1 MKITTLKS
9 LFAGSILTLS
19 IMALALVS
27 SPVSMAQDD
36 QQEAGE
42 VEEITV
48 TGSRI
53 KRDSINSSAVVTTIT
68 AEDIEE
74 SQALILADAL
84 RMSTCNTCVSFGPT
98 AGSSAM
104 SNATISVRGLG
115 SSRTLV
121 LMDGRRMPGSPHL
134 GGAGAVNINMIPTV
148 AVERVEILAD
158 GASSVYGSD
167 AIAGVINVITKKN
180 FDGLQLQYRRG
191 ERDRDDGAENS
202 VSMIY
207 GSTNDKG
214 YITLMVE
221 HDIRDEIYLKDR
233 WYTAARASDQNGDGV
248 IDLYNETYGL
258 SWYSQN
264 IADPVTGNIHAAP
277 TCQGNIDG
285 STTPWWGGDF
295 GGAAFGQGATVIPS
309 YAGASPTGICGYAWA
324 DIMVQDAGLFR
335 DTVTSNLQHQITDK
349 VSIYNRTSFVR
360 NESVGRFAPPAARYP
375 GILADDPAN
384 PYDEKVTGYWRW
396 TGIGNRGMHYVDQA
410 TDVATELEIEISDN
424 IDLTIGHQVNKFYGT
439 DIGRYYLDYAGL
451 DSNLYNEVPFGSEA
465 GLYAMSATTV
475 VEYDNHYEKMDA
487 VVQFSNV
494 MELPGGSV
502 DVLLGYESFD
512 NIYSAMY
519 DKHSEGGFVGGSAG
533 NSGRGV
539 RSVDSYFGEAVFPV
553 MDGLELNASFRSDD
567 YSDVGSSE
575 SFKFGL
581 LWDVATGTTLKM
593 NYGEGFRAPGM
604 DTLYGVTTFS
614 ANTAKDYK
622 ACAAAGTSTVDCA
635 SKQISTLIVANAN
648 LGAEESEGITMSL
661 SHDFGSW
668 NSALEGFNAR
678 LDYYD
683 IEISG
688 AIVSAGTQSVMW
700 TDFIGG
706 SLLTNQVE
714 FFDAA
719 GVAGD
724 GSAAGAPVGSGSVGD
739 ACPSNATYY
748 KRLGI
753 SPSIYTIRSCGSGRI
768 DYVGASYANAGS
780 VAVRG
785 YDIFLSYTRD
795 IGPGAMDI
803 SLDYSNMTDFDT
815 DAYTGSASQ
824 VNNIGFDGT
833 PENRYNL
840 SVGYKWGDFGVVLT
854 NRHIGDYRQASE
866 AEEIGGELTG
876 GLVKAGNT
884 QDEYDT
890 YDIQAYYNAGKWGKI
905 SLGIQNMS
913 DEDPLTDN
921 GGQNYDAYTGLYD
934 NRGKITY
941 LKWKLDL

>member
-9 LFAGSILTLS
+9 LFGGSILTLS

-36 QQEAGE
+36 QQAAGD

-53 KRDSINSSAVVTTIT
+53 KRDTINSASVVTTIT

-84 RMSTCNTCVSFGPT
+84 RLSTYNTFGSFGPT

-104 SNATISVRGLG
+104 SNATVSVRGLG

-191 ERDRDDGAENS
+191 DRDRDDGEENS

-214 YITLMVE
+214 YVTLMVE

-264 IADPVTGNIHAAP
+264 LADPVTGNIHAAP

-295 GGAAFGQGATVIPS
+295 GGAAFGQGATVTPS
-309 YAGASPTGICGYAWA
+309 YPGAGPTGICGYAWA

-360 NESVGRFAPPAARYP
+360 NESVGRYAPPAARYP
-375 GILADDPAN
+375 GILASDPAN

-396 TGIGNRGMHYVDQA
+396 TEIGNRGMHYVDQA
-410 TDVATELEIEISDN
+410 TDVATELEIAISDN
-424 IDLTIGHQVNKFYGT
+424 VDLTIGHQVNKFYGT

-451 DSNLYNEVPFGSEA
+451 DSNLYNDIPFGSEA
-465 GLYAMSATTV
+465 GLYALAATTV

-487 VVQFSNV
+487 VVQFSDV

-512 NIYSAMY
+512 NTYSAMY
-519 DKHSEGGFVGGSAG
+519 DKHSEGGYVGGSAG
-533 NSGRGV
+533 NSGMGV
-539 RSVDSYFGEAVFPV
+539 RSVDSYFGEAIFPV

-593 NYGEGFRAPGM
+593 NYGEGFRAPSM

-668 NSALEGFNAR
+668 NSALEGFQAR

-768 DYVGASYANAGS
+768 DYVGASYANAGK
-780 VAVRG
+780 VAVKG
-785 YDIFLSYTRD
+785 YDIFLNYTRD
-795 IGPGAMDI
+795 VGPGSMDI
-803 SLDYSNMTDFDT
+803 SLDYSNMTDYLT

-866 AEEIGGELTG
+866 AEEVGGELTG

-884 QDEYDT
+884 QDDYDT

>member
-36 QQEAGE
+36 QQEAGD

-84 RMSTCNTCVSFGPT
+84 RMSTYNTFGSFGPT

-191 ERDRDDGAENS
+191 DRDRDDGAENS

-295 GGAAFGQGATVIPS
+295 GGAAFGQGATVTPS
-309 YAGASPTGICGYAWA
+309 YAGAVPTGICGYAWA

-451 DSNLYNEVPFGSEA
+451 DSNLYNDIPFGSED
-465 GLYAMSATTV
+465 GLYALAATTV

-512 NIYSAMY
+512 NTYSAMY

-533 NSGRGV
+533 NSGKGV
-539 RSVDSYFGEAVFPV
+539 RTVDSYFGEAVFPV
-553 MDGLELNASFRSDD
+553 IDGLELNASFRSDD

-668 NSALEGFNAR
+668 NSALEGFRAR

-866 AEEIGGELTG
+866 AEVVGGELTG

>member
-36 QQEAGE
+36 QQEAGD

-84 RMSTCNTCVSFGPT
+84 RMSTYNTFGSFGPT

-191 ERDRDDGAENS
+191 DRDRDDGAENS

-295 GGAAFGQGATVIPS
+295 GGAAFGQGATVTPS
-309 YAGASPTGICGYAWA
+309 YPGAGPTGICGYAWA

-375 GILADDPAN
+375 GILASDPAN

-451 DSNLYNEVPFGSEA
+451 DSNLYNDVPFGSET
-465 GLYAMSATTV
+465 GLYALAATTV

>member
-36 QQEAGE
+36 QQEAGD

-84 RMSTCNTCVSFGPT
+84 RMSTYNTFGSFGPT

-191 ERDRDDGAENS
+191 DRDRDDGAENS

-264 IADPVTGNIHAAP
+264 LADPVTGNIHAAP

-295 GGAAFGQGATVIPS
+295 GGAAFGQGATVTPS
-309 YAGASPTGICGYAWA
+309 YAGAVPTGICGYAWA

-375 GILADDPAN
+375 GILASDPAN

-396 TGIGNRGMHYVDQA
+396 TEIGNRGMHYVDQA

-451 DSNLYNEVPFGSEA
+451 DSNLYNDIPFGSED
-465 GLYAMSATTV
+465 GLYALAATTV

-512 NIYSAMY
+512 NTYSAMY

-533 NSGRGV
+533 NSGKGV

-553 MDGLELNASFRSDD
+553 IDGLELNASFRSDD

-668 NSALEGFNAR
+668 NSALEGFRAR

-866 AEEIGGELTG
+866 AEVVGGELTG

>member
-1 MKITTLKS
+1 M
-9 LFAGSILTLS
+9 FGGSILTLS

-36 QQEAGE
+36 QQAAGD

-53 KRDSINSSAVVTTIT
+53 KRDTINSASVVTTIT

-84 RMSTCNTCVSFGPT
+84 RLSTYNTFGSFGPT

-104 SNATISVRGLG
+104 SNATVSVRGLG

-191 ERDRDDGAENS
+191 DRDRDDGEENS

-214 YITLMVE
+214 YVTLMVE

-264 IADPVTGNIHAAP
+264 LADPVTGNIHAAP

-295 GGAAFGQGATVIPS
+295 GGAAFGQGATVTPS
-309 YAGASPTGICGYAWA
+309 YPGAGPTGICGYAWA

-360 NESVGRFAPPAARYP
+360 NESVGRYAPPAARYP
-375 GILADDPAN
+375 GILASDPAN

-396 TGIGNRGMHYVDQA
+396 TEIGNRGMHYVDQA
-410 TDVATELEIEISDN
+410 TDVATELEIAISDN
-424 IDLTIGHQVNKFYGT
+424 VDLTIGHQVNKFYGT

-451 DSNLYNEVPFGSEA
+451 DSNLYNDIPFGSEA
-465 GLYAMSATTV
+465 GLYALAATTV

-487 VVQFSNV
+487 VVQFSDV

-512 NIYSAMY
+512 NTYSAMY
-519 DKHSEGGFVGGSAG
+519 DKHSEGGYVGGSAG
-533 NSGRGV
+533 NSGMGV
-539 RSVDSYFGEAVFPV
+539 RSVDSYFGEAIFPV

-593 NYGEGFRAPGM
+593 NYGEGFRAPSM

-668 NSALEGFNAR
+668 NSALEGFQAR

-768 DYVGASYANAGS
+768 DYVGASYANAGK
-780 VAVRG
+780 VAVKG
-785 YDIFLSYTRD
+785 YDIFLNYTRD
-795 IGPGAMDI
+795 VGPGSMDI
-803 SLDYSNMTDFDT
+803 SLDYSNMTDYLT

-866 AEEIGGELTG
+866 AEEVGGELTG

-884 QDEYDT
+884 QDDYDT

>member
-36 QQEAGE
+36 QQEAGD

-84 RMSTCNTCVSFGPT
+84 RMSTYNTFGSFGPT

-295 GGAAFGQGATVIPS
+295 GGAAFGQGATVTPS
-309 YAGASPTGICGYAWA
+309 YAGAVPTGICGYAWA

-451 DSNLYNEVPFGSEA
+451 DSNLYNEVPFGSDE

-494 MELPGGSV
+494 MELKGGSV

-512 NIYSAMY
+512 NTYSAMY

-533 NSGRGV
+533 NSGKGV
-539 RSVDSYFGEAVFPV
+539 RTVDSYFGEAVFPV

-581 LWDVATGTTLKM
+581 LWDVATGTTMKI

-635 SKQISTLIVANAN
+635 SKQISTLIVANAD
-648 LGAEESEGITMSL
+648 LGAEESEGLTMSI

>member
-1 MKITTLKS
+1 
-9 LFAGSILTLS
+9 
-19 IMALALVS
+19 
-27 SPVSMAQDD
+27 
-36 QQEAGE
+36 
-42 VEEITV
+42 
-48 TGSRI
+48 
-53 KRDSINSSAVVTTIT
+53 
-68 AEDIEE
+68 
-74 SQALILADAL
+74 
-84 RMSTCNTCVSFGPT
+84 
-98 AGSSAM
+98 
-104 SNATISVRGLG
+104 
-115 SSRTLV
+115 
-121 LMDGRRMPGSPHL
+121 
-134 GGAGAVNINMIPTV
+134 
-148 AVERVEILAD
+148 
-158 GASSVYGSD
+158 
-167 AIAGVINVITKKN
+167 
-180 FDGLQLQYRRG
+180 
-191 ERDRDDGAENS
+191 
-202 VSMIY
+202 MIY

-214 YITLMVE
+214 YVTLMVE

-264 IADPVTGNIHAAP
+264 LADPVTGNIHAAP

-295 GGAAFGQGATVIPS
+295 GGAAFGQGATVTPS
-309 YAGASPTGICGYAWA
+309 YPGAGPTGICGYAWA

-375 GILADDPAN
+375 GILASDPAN

-396 TGIGNRGMHYVDQA
+396 TEIGNRGMHYVDQA

-451 DSNLYNEVPFGSEA
+451 DSNLYNDIPFGSED
-465 GLYAMSATTV
+465 GLYALAATTV

-512 NIYSAMY
+512 NTYSAMY
-519 DKHSEGGFVGGSAG
+519 DKHSEGGYVGGSAG
-533 NSGRGV
+533 NSGKGV

-553 MDGLELNASFRSDD
+553 IDGLELNASFRSDD

-668 NSALEGFNAR
+668 NSALEGFRAR

-739 ACPSNATYY
+739 ACPSNAAYY

-866 AEEIGGELTG
+866 AEVVGGELTG

>member
-9 LFAGSILTLS
+9 LFGGSILTLS

-36 QQEAGE
+36 QQAAGD

-53 KRDSINSSAVVTTIT
+53 KRDTINSASVVTTIT

-84 RMSTCNTCVSFGPT
+84 RLSTYNTFGSFGPT

-104 SNATISVRGLG
+104 SNATVSVRGLG

-191 ERDRDDGAENS
+191 DRDRDDGEENS

-214 YITLMVE
+214 YVTLMVE

-264 IADPVTGNIHAAP
+264 LADPVTGNIHAAP

-295 GGAAFGQGATVIPS
+295 GGAAFGQGATVTPS
-309 YAGASPTGICGYAWA
+309 YPGAGPTGICGYAWA

-375 GILADDPAN
+375 GILASDPAN

-396 TGIGNRGMHYVDQA
+396 TEIGNRGMHYVDQA

-451 DSNLYNEVPFGSEA
+451 DSNLYNDIPFGSED
-465 GLYAMSATTV
+465 GLYALAATTV

-512 NIYSAMY
+512 NTYSAMY
-519 DKHSEGGFVGGSAG
+519 DKHSEGGYVGGSAG
-533 NSGRGV
+533 NSGKGV

-553 MDGLELNASFRSDD
+553 IDGLELNASFRSDD

-668 NSALEGFNAR
+668 NSALEGFRAR

-768 DYVGASYANAGS
+768 DYVGASYANAGK
-780 VAVRG
+780 VAVKG
-785 YDIFLSYTRD
+785 YDIFLNYTRD
-795 IGPGAMDI
+795 VGPGSMDI
-803 SLDYSNMTDFDT
+803 SLDYSNMTDYLT

-866 AEEIGGELTG
+866 AEEVGGELTG

-884 QDEYDT
+884 QDDYDT